1 MTDQT
6 LAAIILAAGKGTR
19 MHSDRPKVLHR
30 LANRPMVL
38 HVTAALADLDP
49 ARIVIVVGK
58 GMEEVTAA
66 VAPHPTVVQEPQLGT
81 GHAVLAARDALVDF
95 AEPGNDVVI
104 VFGDTPLITADSLQ
118 AMLAARRA
126 EAAPALVLLG
136 FRPADPAGYGRIEQD
151 GEGRPTAIVE
161 HKDASEEQRRIGLCN
176 GGMML
181 ADGGVLFRLLQEV
194 GNDNAKGEYYL
205 TDLAALAHAEGLAAA
220 VVEVSEEEVMGVN
233 SRAELAVAEAVMQT
247 RLRGQAMAAGVTLVD
262 PTTVWLS
269 ADTRFGRDVTV
280 YPNVFFGPGVSVGDG
295 AEIRSFCH
303 LEGAEI
309 GAGALVGPFARLR
322 PGAALGPDVHV
333 GNFVEI
339 KNAVLEEG
347 AKANHLA
354 YIGDASVG
362 AKSNVG
368 AGVITCN
375 YDGFAKHRTE
385 IGAGTFIGTN
395 ASLVAPVTIGA
406 GAFVG
411 AGSTITQDV
420 PADAFAVARGG
431 QETREGGG
439 ARYRERKLA
448 ARQEGK
454 PRDETESE
462 PRDDMGGET
471 RKSGTGGD

>member
-1 MTDQT
+1 MTDSS
-6 LAAIILAAGKGTR
+6 LAAVVLAAGKGTR

-30 LANRPMVL
+30 VASRPMVL
-38 HVTAALADLDP
+38 HVTAALAGLDP
-49 ARIVIVVGK
+49 ARIVVVVGQD
-58 GMEEVTAA
+58 MDAVAAA
-66 VAPHPTVVQEPQLGT
+66 VAPHPAVVQDEPLGT
-81 GHAVLAARDALVDF
+81 GHAVLVARDALADF
-95 AEPGNDVVI
+95 AQPGKDVVV

-118 AMLAARRA
+118 KMLAARRSD
-126 EAAPALVLLG
+126 ETPALVLLG
-136 FRPADPAGYGRIEQD
+136 FRPQDPSGYGRILRDES
-151 GEGRPTAIVE
+151 GRPIAIVE
-161 HKDASEEQRRIGLCN
+161 HKDATEAQRGIKLCN

-181 ADGGVLFRLLQEV
+181 ADGGVLFGLLQEI

-205 TDLAALAHAEGLAAA
+205 TDLAALAHAQGLPAA

-233 SRAELAVAEAVMQT
+233 SRAELAAAEAVMQA
-247 RLRGQAMAAGVTLVD
+247 RLRGRAMAAGVTLVD
-262 PTTVWLS
+262 PATVWLS

-280 YPNVFFGPGVSVGDG
+280 YPNVFFGPGVAVGDG
-295 AEIRSFCH
+295 AEIRSFSH
-303 LEGAEI
+303 LERAEV
-309 GAGALVGPFARLR
+309 GPGALVGPFARLR
-322 PGAALGPDVHV
+322 PGAKLGAEVHV

-339 KNAVLEEG
+339 KNATLEAG

-368 AGVITCN
+368 AGAVTCN

-395 ASLVAPVTIGA
+395 ASLVAPVSIGD

-411 AGSTITQDV
+411 AGSTITDDV

-439 ARYRERKLA
+439 ARYRDRKRA
-448 ARQEGK
+448 EKREGTSGS
-454 PRDETESE
+454 D
-462 PRDDMGGET
+462 T

>member
-1 MTDQT
+1 MTDPS
-6 LAAIILAAGKGTR
+6 LAAVVLAAGKGTR

-30 LANRPMVL
+30 VANRPMVL
-38 HVTAALADLDP
+38 HVTAALAGLDP
-49 ARIVIVVGK
+49 ARIVVVVGE
-58 GMEEVTAA
+58 GMQEVAAA
-66 VAPHPTVVQEPQLGT
+66 VAPHPSVVQRQALGT
-81 GHAVLAARDALVDF
+81 GHAVQAAQAALADF
-95 AEPGNDVVI
+95 AAPGKDVVV
-104 VFGDTPLITADSLQ
+104 VFGDTPLITSDSLQ
-118 AMLAARRA
+118 AMLAARRS
-126 EAAPALVLLG
+126 EETPALVLLG
-136 FRPADPAGYGRIEQD
+136 FRPQDPSGYGRILQD
-151 GEGRPTAIVE
+151 GEGRPVAIVE
-161 HKDASEEQRRIGLCN
+161 HKDASDEQRKIGLCN

-205 TDLAALAHAEGLAAA
+205 TDLAALAHGQGLAAA

-233 SRAELAVAEAVMQT
+233 SRAELAVAEAVLQT

-280 YPNVFFGPGVSVGDG
+280 YPNVFFGPGVTVGDG
-295 AEIRSFCH
+295 AEIRSFSH
-303 LEGAEI
+303 LEQAEI
-309 GAGALVGPFARLR
+309 GPGALVGPFARLR
-322 PGAALGPDVHV
+322 PGAKLGAEVHV

-339 KNAVLEEG
+339 KNATLEAG

-395 ASLVAPVTIGA
+395 ASLVAPVAIGD

-411 AGSTITQDV
+411 AGSTITDDV

-439 ARYRERKLA
+439 ARYRDRKLA
-448 ARQEGK
+448 EKQEGTSGSDK
-454 PRDETESE
+454 
-462 PRDDMGGET
+462 

>member
-1 MTDQT
+1 MTDPS
-6 LAAIILAAGKGTR
+6 LAAVVLAAGKGTR

-30 LANRPMVL
+30 VANRPMVL
-38 HVTAALADLDP
+38 HVTAALAGLDP
-49 ARIVIVVGK
+49 ARIVVVVGQD
-58 GMEEVTAA
+58 MDAVAAA
-66 VAPHPTVVQEPQLGT
+66 VAPHPTVVQDEPLGT
-81 GHAVLAARDALVDF
+81 GHAVLVARDALADF
-95 AEPGNDVVI
+95 ARPGKDVVV

-118 AMLAARRA
+118 KMLAARRSD
-126 EAAPALVLLG
+126 ETPALVLLG
-136 FRPADPAGYGRIEQD
+136 FRPQDPSGYGRILRDES
-151 GEGRPTAIVE
+151 GRPIAIVE
-161 HKDASEEQRRIGLCN
+161 HKDATEAQREIKLCN

-181 ADGGVLFRLLQEV
+181 ADGGVLFGLLQEV

-205 TDLAALAHAEGLAAA
+205 TDLAALAHAQGLPAA

-233 SRAELAVAEAVMQT
+233 SRAELAAAEAVMQA
-247 RLRGQAMAAGVTLVD
+247 RLRGRAMAAGVTLVD
-262 PTTVWLS
+262 PATVWLS

-280 YPNVFFGPGVSVGDG
+280 YPNVFLGPGVAVGDG
-295 AEIRSFCH
+295 AEIRSFSH
-303 LEGAEI
+303 LEQAEV
-309 GAGALVGPFARLR
+309 GPGALVGPFARLR
-322 PGAALGPDVHV
+322 PGAKLGAEVHV

-339 KNAVLEEG
+339 KNATLEAG

-395 ASLVAPVTIGA
+395 ASLVAPVSIGD

-411 AGSTITQDV
+411 AGSTITDDV

-439 ARYRERKLA
+439 ARYRDRKRA
-448 ARQEGK
+448 EKQAKEGQ
-454 PRDETESE
+454 
-462 PRDDMGGET
+462 GEGQREGTSRSDT